1 MKTVIFTDLDGTFLN
16 HDDYSFADAKESL
29 ELLKS
34 KKIPIVFTTSKT
46 RVEVEKL
53 QEKVEINEPFIIE
66 NGAAIF
72 FPKNYQ
78 NFNLSFLDELDN
90 YYLYQLGLSYNKIL
104 EFYNKYKKEFGMFGF
119 SDMSVEEVINYT
131 GLDRQSA
138 ILSKKR
144 DFTEPFLIKDDFSIE
159 KLQNLASN
167 YDIKITKGGRFYH
180 LIGKYQDKG
189 LAVKKAIEI
198 FENLYNVKIDSI
210 GLGDGPNDIAMFE
223 NVKKAVI
230 IKNHKNDYVEYFG
243 NNQQKSSYQGSK
255 GWNEMVLKMYKEEL
269 EKIYYKALKKVQ
281 ADSIIKDN
289 VSLKKDLLKIV
300 DESIDLNKIDNLYIF
315 GVGKAAYAM
324 AKECEKIIG
333 EKIKDGVVI
342 STTKGKL
349 KYLKHFTSTHPE
361 VTKKVKKQ
369 LNFYLKKVLN

>member
-255 GWNEMVLKMYKEEL
+255 GWNEMVLK
-269 EKIYYKALKKVQ
+269 
-281 ADSIIKDN
+281 N
-289 VSLKKDLLKIV
+289 V
-300 DESIDLNKIDNLYIF
+300 
-315 GVGKAAYAM
+315 
-324 AKECEKIIG
+324 
-333 EKIKDGVVI
+333 
-342 STTKGKL
+342 
-349 KYLKHFTSTHPE
+349 
-361 VTKKVKKQ
+361 
-369 LNFYLKKVLN
+369 

>member
-16 HDDYSFADAKESL
+16 HDNYSFAEAEESI

-53 QEKVEINEPFIIE
+53 QEKVGITEPFIIE

-78 NFNLSFLDELDN
+78 NFNLSFLDQLDD
-90 YYLYQLGLSYNKIL
+90 YYLYQLGLTYGKIL
-104 EFYNKYKKEFGMFGF
+104 EFYNKYKKEFGMLGF
-119 SDMSVEEVINYT
+119 SEMSIDELIKYT
-131 GLDRQSA
+131 GLDKQSA

-144 DFTEPFLIKDDFSIE
+144 DFTEPFLIEDDSLIE
-159 KLQNLASN
+159 KLQNIASN

-198 FENLYNVKIDSI
+198 FEDLYGVKIDSI
-210 GLGDGPNDIAMFE
+210 GLGDGQNDIAMFE

-243 NNQQKSSYQGSK
+243 NNQQKSTYQGSK
-255 GWNEMVLKMYKEEL
+255 GWNEMVLK
-269 EKIYYKALKKVQ
+269 
-281 ADSIIKDN
+281 N
-289 VSLKKDLLKIV
+289 V
-300 DESIDLNKIDNLYIF
+300 
-315 GVGKAAYAM
+315 
-324 AKECEKIIG
+324 
-333 EKIKDGVVI
+333 
-342 STTKGKL
+342 
-349 KYLKHFTSTHPE
+349 
-361 VTKKVKKQ
+361 
-369 LNFYLKKVLN
+369 

>member
-1 MKTVIFTDLDGTFLN
+1 MDGTFLN
-16 HDDYSFADAKESL
+16 HDNYSFAEAEESI

-53 QEKVEINEPFIIE
+53 QEKVGITEPFIIE

-78 NFNLSFLDELDN
+78 NFNLSFLDQLDD
-90 YYLYQLGLSYNKIL
+90 YYLYQLGLTYGKIL
-104 EFYNKYKKEFGMFGF
+104 EFYNKYKKEFGMLGF
-119 SDMSVEEVINYT
+119 SEMSIDEVIKYT
-131 GLDRQSA
+131 GLDKQSA

-144 DFTEPFLIKDDFSIE
+144 DFTEPFLIEDDSLIE
-159 KLQNLASN
+159 KLQNIASN

-198 FENLYNVKIDSI
+198 FEDLYGVKIDSI
-210 GLGDGPNDIAMFE
+210 GLGDGQNDIVMFE

-243 NNQQKSSYQGSK
+243 NNQQKSIYQGSK
-255 GWNEMVLKMYKEEL
+255 GWNEMVLK
-269 EKIYYKALKKVQ
+269 
-281 ADSIIKDN
+281 N
-289 VSLKKDLLKIV
+289 V
-300 DESIDLNKIDNLYIF
+300 
-315 GVGKAAYAM
+315 
-324 AKECEKIIG
+324 
-333 EKIKDGVVI
+333 
-342 STTKGKL
+342 
-349 KYLKHFTSTHPE
+349 
-361 VTKKVKKQ
+361 
-369 LNFYLKKVLN
+369 